1 MKRING
7 VDMRVLIVGAGIA
20 GLSLAWRLQKRGVD
34 VTIFDQGPIPNP
46 ISSSFDEH
54 RITRHTYTGMPG
66 YTALMPRTFE
76 LYDELWADLG
86 ATHIHKTPAIYV
98 SRTEED
104 IYTATASALD
114 AVGIKH
120 RPLTLVELEQRLPFL
135 NMTDVVSAYEADG
148 AGLLYA
154 DRIVTGLANWLD
166 ANGADLRP
174 NTRVTKV
181 DTEAGTVEADGKI
194 ITADMVVV
202 CAGAWISD
210 LLPDYAD
217 IAQASRQMVL
227 YLEPPAQHADA
238 WANAPVVIDHVGQK
252 LAYILPPRDGTR
264 LKIGDHFFSRIGHG
278 ADDRIATAVDYA
290 PVSDALNRVFKDAGQ
305 YTELERKVC
314 YYTVTDEERFRVE
327 PHNAK
332 GWVVSACS
340 GHGFKLGVMVGETVA
355 RALLGEIPAQK
366 ASDMLAGRTE
376 L

>member
-1 MKRING
+1 MSMRI
-7 VDMRVLIVGAGIA
+7 LIVGAGIA
-20 GLSLAWRLQKRGVD
+20 GLSLAWRLRKRGVD

-46 ISSSFDEH
+46 VSSSFDEH

-98 SRTEED
+98 SRTDDD
-104 IYTATASALD
+104 IYTATAAALD
-114 AVGIKH
+114 AVGIQH
-120 RPLTLVELEQRLPFL
+120 HPLTLEELEQRLPFL

-166 ANGADLRP
+166 ANGTDIRP
-174 NTRVTKV
+174 NTRVTSV
-181 DTEAGTVEADGKI
+181 DTEAGTVEADGKV
-194 ITADMVVV
+194 ITGDMVVV

-210 LLPDYAD
+210 LLPGYAD
-217 IAQASRQMVL
+217 IAEASRQMVL
-227 YLEPPAQHADA
+227 YLEPPAQHVDA
-238 WANAPVVIDHVGQK
+238 WANAPVVIDHLGDK

-278 ADDRIATAVDYA
+278 SDDRIATEVDYH
-290 PVSDALNRVFKDAGQ
+290 PVHQALNRVFKDASQ
-305 YTELERKVC
+305 YTELERKIC
-314 YYTVTDEERFRVE
+314 YYTVADEERFRVE
-327 PHNAK
+327 PVDAK

-340 GHGFKLGVMVGETVA
+340 GHGFKLGVMVGETVS
-355 RALLGEIPAQK
+355 RAILGDIPAQT
-366 ASDMLAGRTE
+366 ATDMLAGRTA

>member
-1 MKRING
+1 
-7 VDMRVLIVGAGIA
+7 MRVLIVGAGIA
-20 GLSLAWRLQKRGVD
+20 GLSLAWRLRKRGVE
-34 VTIFDQGPIPNP
+34 VTLFDQGPIPNP

-76 LYDELWADLG
+76 LYDELWADIG

-98 SRTEED
+98 SRTDAD
-104 IYTATASALD
+104 IYTSTATALD

-120 RPLTLVELEQRLPFL
+120 RPLTLTELEQRLPFL
-135 NMTDVVSAYEADG
+135 NMKGAVSAYEADG

-154 DRIVTGLANWLD
+154 DRIVTDLAKWLD

-181 DTEAGTVEADGKI
+181 DTIAGTVEADGQI
-194 ITADMVVV
+194 ITGDMVVV

-217 IAQASRQMVL
+217 IAEASRQMVL
-227 YLEPPAQHADA
+227 YLEPPAQYADA
-238 WANAPVVIDHVGQK
+238 WNNAPVVIDHLDDK
-252 LAYILPPRDGTR
+252 LAYILPPKDGTR

-278 ADDRIATAVDYA
+278 SDNRIATEEDYK
-290 PVSDALNRVFKDAGQ
+290 PVLDALNRVFKDASQ
-305 YTELERKVC
+305 YTELERKIC

-327 PHNAK
+327 PLDAK

-340 GHGFKLGVMVGETVA
+340 GHGFKLGVMVGETVC
-355 RALLGEIPAQK
+355 RAILGDIAAETATQ
-366 ASDMLAGRTE
+366 MLAGRTE